1 MNKYI
6 KPTSDTVG
14 IYTEQC
20 MTVNG
25 MSQIVLPFNPG
36 YDDSIIY
43 DGTGVLGNEIKVW
56 DTLENNLH

>member
-6 KPTSDTVG
+6 KPTSNLID
-14 IYTEQC
+14 INTEQF
-20 MTVNG
+20 MTVDV

-36 YDDSIIY
+36 YNNDIIY
-43 DGTGVLGNEIKVW
+43 DGEGVLGNEIKVW

>member
-6 KPTSDTVG
+6 KPTSNLID
-14 IYTEQC
+14 ISIEQF
-20 MTVNG
+20 MTVDV
-25 MSQIVLPFNPG
+25 MSQIVLPYNPG

-43 DGTGVLGNEIKVW
+43 DGKDVLGNEIRVW